1 MLKRFFVGALVLALA
16 TLGAVN
22 VFADHF
28 NPAVTVNNQ
37 VSTDGTVTVAQVNS
51 AAQGFIVIHADND
64 GSFGQVIGFA
74 PVYAGANYNVIVD
87 IDTTL
92 ATSTLYAMLH
102 EDTGEIGVYEFGTVE
117 GADGPVAVD
126 GEVVTPTFTAE
137 VVAASDQMVDMNTV
151 TIDSVTLSTDGFVVV
166 HAGDAES
173 FGAVLGFA
181 AVPAGTS
188 TDVIV
193 ELEGDMTDVVWPM
206 LHVDTGEAGVYEFG
220 TVEGADGPVAVD
232 GAVATM
238 PIWTVPHMRV
248 ADQIVVHGDGMEM
261 MDDMTPTVT
270 ASSVLSEGAGWLV
283 IHADN
288 AGAPGPVLGQT
299 LLESGLNTD
308 VVVELEGDITP
319 VVWPML
325 HVDTGEAGVYEF
337 GTVEGADGPV
347 TVGENV
353 VTFAIDAAP
362 SITYSGTIDGTNI
375 TVDGALIDATGWLVI
390 HADNDGAPGSV
401 LGQVQL
407 YPGLNQ
413 NLTIAIEGDITE
425 TVFPMLHYDTGETG
439 EYEFGSVEGA
449 DGPVTVGGNVVTG
462 PLTPDAMME

>member
-1 MLKRFFVGALVLALA
+1 MLKRSIVGLLVISMMAF
-16 TLGAVN
+16 GAIN

-28 NPAVTVNNQ
+28 DPAVTVNDQ
-37 VSTDGTVTVAQVNS
+37 VSTDGTVTIAQVNS
-51 AAQGFIVIHADND
+51 AAEGFLVIHADND
-64 GSFGQVIGFA
+64 GSFGAVIGYA
-74 PVYAGANYNVIVD
+74 PVYPGANYNVVVD
-87 IDTTL
+87 IDTSA

-102 EDTGEIGVYEFGTVE
+102 QDTGEIGVYEFGTVE

-126 GEVVTPTFTAE
+126 GAVVTPSFTAE
-137 VVAASDQMVDMNTV
+137 IVTASDQMVDMNTV
-151 TIDSVTLSTDGFVVV
+151 TIDSVTLSVDGFVVV

-188 TDVIV
+188 TNVVV

-220 TVEGADGPVAVD
+220 TVEGADGPVVVN
-232 GAVATM
+232 GSVATM

-248 ADQIVVHGDGMEM
+248 ADQIVVHSDGMDM
-261 MDDMTPTVT
+261 MDMVPSVT

-288 AGAPGPVLGQT
+288 DGAPGPVLGQT
-299 LLESGLNTD
+299 LVEAGLNTD

-319 VVWPML
+319 VLFPML

-347 TVGENV
+347 FVNEQV
-353 VTFAIDAAP
+353 VVFPINAAP
-362 SITYSGTIDGTNI
+362 SIYYNGSIDGNVLSI
-375 TVDGALIDATGWLVI
+375 DGALADATGWLVI
-390 HADNDGAPGSV
+390 HADNAGAPGAV
-401 LGQVQL
+401 LGQVQV

-413 NLTIAIEGDITE
+413 NLVITLEGDVTE
-425 TVFPMLHYDTGETG
+425 TVFPMLHFDTGEAG
-439 EYEFGSVEGA
+439 QYEFGTVDGA
-449 DGPVTVGGNVVTG
+449 DAPVFVGGNVVVG
-462 PLTPDAMME
+462 PLTPSMME

>member
-1 MLKRFFVGALVLALA
+1 MLKRFFVGVMVLALTA
-16 TLGAVN
+16 LGVVN

-28 NPAVTVNNQ
+28 NPAVSVNDQ

-51 AAQGFIVIHADND
+51 PAEGFIVIHADNE

-74 PVYAGANYNVIVD
+74 PVYAGANYNVVVD

-102 EDTGEIGVYEFGTVE
+102 EDTGEVGVYEFGQVE

-126 GEVVTPTFTAE
+126 GTVVSPPFAVE
-137 VVAASDQMVDMNTV
+137 VVATSDQMIDGNSV
-151 TIDSVTLSTDGFVVV
+151 TIDSVTMSTDGFVVV

-181 AVPAGTS
+181 PVSAGTS
-188 TDVIV
+188 TDVVV
-193 ELEGDMTDVVWPM
+193 ELEGDVTDVVWPM

-220 TVEGADGPVAVD
+220 QVEGVDGPVAVG

-261 MDDMTPTVT
+261 MDEMAASVT

-299 LLESGLNTD
+299 LLEAGLNTD

-319 VVWPML
+319 VLWPML

-347 TVGENV
+347 RVGENV
-353 VTFAIDAAP
+353 VTYAIDAAP
-362 SITYSGTIDGTNI
+362 SITYSGSVDGTSI

-390 HADNDGAPGSV
+390 HADNDGAPGPV

-413 NLTIAIEGDITE
+413 NLTIALEGDITE

-439 EYEFGSVEGA
+439 EYEFGTVEGA
-449 DGPVTVGGNVVTG
+449 DGPVSVGGNVVTG
-462 PLTPDAMME
+462 PMTPEATME